1 MKNIPFEYR
10 DPRLPP
16 QVQLRRMQNV
26 IEQELSRKQQE
37 VLRAIY
43 FEQKSQIEV
52 ARERGVC
59 PSTVH
64 RTLRR
69 AEARLRRFLRY

>member
-1 MKNIPFEYR
+1 MKNTPCDYQ
-10 DPRLPP
+10 DLRLPP
-16 QVQLRRMQNV
+16 QVQLRRMHSV
-26 IEQELSRKQQE
+26 IDQELSSRQQE
-37 VLRAIY
+37 VLRAVY
-43 FEQKSQIEV
+43 FENKSQAQI
-52 ARERGVC
+52 ARERGVS

>member
-1 MKNIPFEYR
+1 MKNTPFEYK
-10 DPRLPP
+10 DLRLPP
-16 QVQLRRMQNV
+16 QVQLRRMQTV
-26 IEQELSRKQQE
+26 IDQELSSRQQE
-37 VLRAIY
+37 VLRAVY
-43 FEQKSQIEV
+43 FDGKSQAQV
-52 ARERGVC
+52 ARERGVS